1 MLLVNALGWGI
12 VAKLDF
18 MYVMAP
24 KVTVIQP
31 SKTFWY
37 FSLEVLIICE
47 IGAGVNGKGISN
59 LRWVCPAH
67 LQPPPPAVHGGLEPE
82 PGIAGGWCQ
91 SKRINENVLDKQ
103 CITADTALRL
113 ARYFGIPPQ
122 FWMGL
127 QND

>member
-31 SKTFWY
+31 SKAFWY

-47 IGAGVNGKGISN
+47 IVAGVNGKGISN
-59 LRWVCPAH
+59 LRRVCPPHTSSRLH
-67 LQPPPPAVHGGLEPE
+67 LPSMGALSQNRVSLEVGVNPSE
-82 PGIAGGWCQ
+82 STRTCSTNSA
-91 SKRINENVLDKQ
+91 
-103 CITADTALRL
+103 
-113 ARYFGIPPQ
+113 
-122 FWMGL
+122 
-127 QND
+127 